1 MVGPLSHVFI
11 SKANH
16 NNAFHGIVNIEISF
30 LFVND
35 IWKPNWFM
43 KHFDMSIFSVR
54 DFKNVNDNPYQ
65 LKKMYCDSVNT
76 TMNVYDQLLL

>member
-1 MVGPLSHVFI
+1 MMPFLEI
-11 SKANH
+11 M
-16 NNAFHGIVNIEISF
+16 NIEISF
-30 LFVND
+30 LFVD
-35 IWKPNWFM
+35 EIWKRNGFI

-76 TMNVYDQLLL
+76 TMNVYDQFSL